1 MTPEAHSVAENI
13 LQLPIKA
20 TSLTFTF
27 NEAEDRLVVLASNPA
42 GAQIGLLLTRPMT
55 GRLINGLAGIL
66 EKSRLTASHAP
77 AEMRDDVVLL
87 DHQGAM
93 SGGSYQQQA
102 MSVPDADAPQADPQP
117 VQIQT
122 VHIQSIYVS
131 VKPTHF
137 EIVLQDGRFQPVV
150 AVDVGRAELHRVLAL
165 LTRKAE
171 EADWDIRIEAK
182 WLESGQTQH

>member
-1 MTPEAHSVAENI
+1 M
-13 LQLPIKA
+13 QLPIKA

-27 NEAEDRLVVLASNPA
+27 NESEDRLVVLASNPA
-42 GAQIGLLLTRPMT
+42 GAKIGLLLTRPMT

-87 DHQGAM
+87 EHQGAF
-93 SGGSYQQQA
+93 SGGSTQEQA
-102 MSVPDADAPQADPQP
+102 KPAPDADAPQP

-131 VKPTHF
+131 VKPTLF
-137 EIVLQDGRFQPVV
+137 EIVLKDGRFQPIV
-150 AVDVGRAELHRVLAL
+150 ALDIGRAELHRVLAL

-171 EADWDIRIEAK
+171 EAVWDIRIEAK
-182 WLESGQTQH
+182 WLEPGQTSLTLH